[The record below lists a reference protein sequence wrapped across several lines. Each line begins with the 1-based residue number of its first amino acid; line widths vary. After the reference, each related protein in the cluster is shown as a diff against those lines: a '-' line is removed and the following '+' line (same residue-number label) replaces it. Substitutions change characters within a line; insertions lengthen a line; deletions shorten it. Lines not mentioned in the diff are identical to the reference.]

1 MSLKSSFQLLVS
13 LVICLAAGWT
23 GSIFTRPSVIEWYPT
38 LVKPV
43 FNPPPWVFAPVW
55 TILYILMGISF
66 FLVWKKGTSTFGVR
80 TALVV
85 FLIQLALNLAW
96 SVVFFG
102 FHSMIGGLGVI
113 SFLWLFI
120 ILTMYLFAPLSR
132 VALWLLAPYLAWV
145 SFAFFLN
152 LSLWFLNS

>member
-1 MSLKSSFQLLVS
+1 
-13 LVICLAAGWT
+13 
-23 GSIFTRPSVIEWYPT
+23 
-38 LVKPV
+38 
-43 FNPPPWVFAPVW
+43 
-55 TILYILMGISF
+55 
-66 FLVWKKGTSTFGVR
+66 
-80 TALVV
+80 VV

-132 VALWLLAPYLAWV
+132 VALWLLVPYLAWV

-152 LSLWFLNS
+152 LSIWFLNS